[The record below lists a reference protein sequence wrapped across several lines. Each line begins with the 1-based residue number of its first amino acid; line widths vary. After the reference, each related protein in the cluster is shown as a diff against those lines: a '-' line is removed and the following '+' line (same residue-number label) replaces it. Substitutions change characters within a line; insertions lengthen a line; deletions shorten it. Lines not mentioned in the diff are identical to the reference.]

1 MLSHILVLAFSMIIL
16 FVLFIFTG
24 EVYTLELLIL
34 LLVLLVLDIVI
45 CRLLFRKLSA
55 KVEMKSSSVAG
66 RNVQLNLSVDGR
78 TVIPFLYGVVKLKL
92 HNITF
97 DTTEIITKSFTIQD
111 LNESENARSYNQSNV
126 QKSNTLNS
134 NAQNSYA
141 QNSNAQDSDAQNS
154 NAQNSDAQDSNE
166 SKNAQ
171 SSATSR
177 NITIDIDSEYCG
189 KYEVTIMYVKI
200 FDLLGMSYKKIVKNL
215 KNVLYIYPVSVAI
228 GSVSDAQRVN
238 YEKERYFSNKKNTVL
253 SEILQYREY
262 QPGDNLRHINWKL
275 SDRFGEMLVREFDTP
290 TDNQVLVTFDIEN
303 VISNQSNGSKE
314 QSANVALSVQNSKL
328 SKSLVYSA
336 IMSISAS
343 YIDKGIFHQVGW
355 YRATDRHSIYKNMY
369 RMEDLYGVMRQIFD
383 DNGEA
388 KSRSASIVTLIKSGN
403 INKYAK
409 VVYITNHIDKKVQD
423 QIRLYG
429 NIQLVLLDEKSIGES
444 FSESS
449 ALISEDVKKVLRRV
463 AV

>member
-16 FVLFIFTG
+16 LVLFVCTG
-24 EVYTLELLIL
+24 EVITLELFIL
-34 LLVLLVLDIVI
+34 LLVLLVLDIVV
-45 CRLLFRKLSA
+45 CRLLFRKLSTQ
-55 KVEMKSSSVAG
+55 VEMKSSSVAG
-66 RNVQLNLSVDGR
+66 RNVQLNLAVAGR
-78 TVIPFLYGVVKLKL
+78 TVIPFLNGIVKLKL

-111 LNESENARSYNQSNV
+111 LNEPEDVQSNENFA
-126 QKSNTLNS
+126 NT
-134 NAQNSYA
+134 
-141 QNSNAQDSDAQNS
+141 
-154 NAQNSDAQDSNE
+154 
-166 SKNAQ
+166 
-171 SSATSR
+171 R
-177 NITIDIDSEYCG
+177 NITIDLDSDFCG
-189 KYEVTIMYVKI
+189 KYEVTIMYVRI
-200 FDLLGMSYKKIVKNL
+200 FDILGMSYKSIVKNL

-275 SDRFGEMLVREFDTP
+275 SDRFDEMLVREFDTP
-290 TDNQVLVTFDIEN
+290 TDNQVLVTFDIESSAN
-303 VISNQSNGSKE
+303 DSSAQTVKTSSS
-314 QSANVALSVQNSKL
+314 QSANAIKAT
-328 SKSLVYSA
+328 KSLVYSA

-369 RMEDLYGVMRQIFD
+369 GLEDLYGVMRQIFD
-383 DNGEA
+383 DNGES
-388 KSRSASIVTLIKSGN
+388 KSKSASIVTLIKSGN

-444 FSESS
+444 LPVNS
-449 ALISEDVKKVLRRV
+449 AVVSEDVKKVLRRV

>member
-111 LNESENARSYNQSNV
+111 SNESENARSYNQSNV

-134 NAQNSYA
+134 NVQNS
-141 QNSNAQDSDAQNS
+141 S
-154 NAQNSDAQDSNE
+154 
-166 SKNAQ
+166 
-171 SSATSR
+171 TSR
-177 NITIDIDSEYCG
+177 NITIDLDSEYCG

-314 QSANVALSVQNSKL
+314 QSANAALSVQDSKL

-369 RMEDLYGVMRQIFD
+369 RMEDLYGVIRQIFD

>member
-45 CRLLFRKLSA
+45 CRLLFRKHSA

-111 LNESENARSYNQSNV
+111 SNESENARSYNQSNV
-126 QKSNTLNS
+126 QNSNTLN
-134 NAQNSYA
+134 
-141 QNSNAQDSDAQNS
+141 SDAQNS

-166 SKNAQ
+166 SENAQ
-171 SSATSR
+171 NSSNSR
-177 NITIDIDSEYCG
+177 NITIDLDSEYCG

-314 QSANVALSVQNSKL
+314 QSANAALSVQNSKL

-383 DNGEA
+383 DNGET
-388 KSRSASIVTLIKSGN
+388 KSRSASMVTLIKSGN

>member
-1 MLSHILVLAFSMIIL
+1 MIIHEVYMLSHILVLAFSMIIL
-16 FVLFIFTG
+16 LVLFVCTG
-24 EVYTLELLIL
+24 EVITLELFIL
-34 LLVLLVLDIVI
+34 LLVLLVLDIVV
-45 CRLLFRKLSA
+45 CRLLFRKLSTQ
-55 KVEMKSSSVAG
+55 VEMKSSSVAG
-66 RNVQLNLSVDGR
+66 RNVQLNLAVAGR
-78 TVIPFLYGVVKLKL
+78 TVIPFLNGIVKLKL

-97 DTTEIITKSFTIQD
+97 DTTEIITKSFTLQD
-111 LNESENARSYNQSNV
+111 LNEPEDVQSDENSEN
-126 QKSNTLNS
+126 T
-134 NAQNSYA
+134 
-141 QNSNAQDSDAQNS
+141 
-154 NAQNSDAQDSNE
+154 
-166 SKNAQ
+166 
-171 SSATSR
+171 R
-177 NITIDIDSEYCG
+177 NITIDLDSDFCG
-189 KYEVTIMYVKI
+189 KYEVTIMYVRI
-200 FDLLGMSYKKIVKNL
+200 FDILGMSYKSIVKNL

-275 SDRFGEMLVREFDTP
+275 SDRFDEMLVREFDTP
-290 TDNQVLVTFDIEN
+290 TDNQVLVTFDIE
-303 VISNQSNGSKE
+303 SNTNGANE
-314 QSANVALSVQNSKL
+314 AGAQSANAIKAT
-328 SKSLVYSA
+328 KSLVYSA

-369 RMEDLYGVMRQIFD
+369 GLEDLYGVMRQIFD
-383 DNGEA
+383 DNGES
-388 KSRSASIVTLIKSGN
+388 KSKSASIVTLIKSGN

-444 FSESS
+444 LPVNS
-449 ALISEDVKKVLRRV
+449 AVVSEDVKKVLRRV

>member
-111 LNESENARSYNQSNV
+111 SNESENARSYNQSNV

-134 NAQNSYA
+134 NVQNS
-141 QNSNAQDSDAQNS
+141 S
-154 NAQNSDAQDSNE
+154 
-166 SKNAQ
+166 
-171 SSATSR
+171 TSR
-177 NITIDIDSEYCG
+177 NITIDLDSEYCG
-189 KYEVTIMYVKI
+189 KYEVTIMYVKV

-314 QSANVALSVQNSKL
+314 QSANAALSVQNSKL

>member
-16 FVLFIFTG
+16 LVLFVCTG
-24 EVYTLELLIL
+24 EVITLELFIL
-34 LLVLLVLDIVI
+34 LLVLLVLDIVV
-45 CRLLFRKLSA
+45 CRLLFRKLSTQ
-55 KVEMKSSSVAG
+55 VEMKSSSVAG
-66 RNVQLNLSVDGR
+66 RNVQLNLAVAGR
-78 TVIPFLYGVVKLKL
+78 TVIPFLNGIVKLKL

-97 DTTEIITKSFTIQD
+97 DTTEIITKSFTLQD
-111 LNESENARSYNQSNV
+111 LNEPEDVQSDENSVS
-126 QKSNTLNS
+126 T
-134 NAQNSYA
+134 
-141 QNSNAQDSDAQNS
+141 
-154 NAQNSDAQDSNE
+154 
-166 SKNAQ
+166 
-171 SSATSR
+171 R
-177 NITIDIDSEYCG
+177 NITIDLDSDFCG
-189 KYEVTIMYVKI
+189 KYEVTIMYVRI
-200 FDLLGMSYKKIVKNL
+200 FDILGMSYKSIVKNL

-275 SDRFGEMLVREFDTP
+275 SDRFDEMLVREFDTP
-290 TDNQVLVTFDIEN
+290 TDNQVLVTFDIESSAN
-303 VISNQSNGSKE
+303 DSSAQTVKTSSS
-314 QSANVALSVQNSKL
+314 QSANAIKAT
-328 SKSLVYSA
+328 KSLVYSA

-369 RMEDLYGVMRQIFD
+369 GLEDLYGVMRQIFD
-383 DNGEA
+383 DNGES
-388 KSRSASIVTLIKSGN
+388 KSKSASIVTLIKSGN

-423 QIRLYG
+423 QIKLYG

-444 FSESS
+444 LPVNS
-449 ALISEDVKKVLRRV
+449 AVVSEDVKKVLRRV

>member
-78 TVIPFLYGVVKLKL
+78 TIIPFLYGVVKLKL

-111 LNESENARSYNQSNV
+111 SNESENARSYNQSKV
-126 QKSNTLNS
+126 QKSNTLNADAQDS
-134 NAQNSYA
+134 NA
-141 QNSNAQDSDAQNS
+141 QNSNAQDS
-154 NAQNSDAQDSNE
+154 NAQNSDAQNSNE

-171 SSATSR
+171 NSSNSR
-177 NITIDIDSEYCG
+177 NITIDLDSEYCG

-228 GSVSDAQRVN
+228 GAVSDAQRVN

-275 SDRFGEMLVREFDTP
+275 SDRFDEMLVREFDTP

-314 QSANVALSVQNSKL
+314 QSANAALSVQNSKL

>member
-16 FVLFIFTG
+16 LVLFVCTG
-24 EVYTLELLIL
+24 EVITLELFIL
-34 LLVLLVLDIVI
+34 LLVLLVLDIVV
-45 CRLLFRKLSA
+45 CRLLFRKLSTQ
-55 KVEMKSSSVAG
+55 VEMKSSSVAG
-66 RNVQLNLSVDGR
+66 RNVQLNLAVAGR
-78 TVIPFLYGVVKLKL
+78 TVIPFLNGIVKLKL

-97 DTTEIITKSFTIQD
+97 DTTEIITKSFTLQD
-111 LNESENARSYNQSNV
+111 LNEPEDVQSDENSVS
-126 QKSNTLNS
+126 T
-134 NAQNSYA
+134 
-141 QNSNAQDSDAQNS
+141 
-154 NAQNSDAQDSNE
+154 
-166 SKNAQ
+166 
-171 SSATSR
+171 R
-177 NITIDIDSEYCG
+177 NITIDLDSDFCG
-189 KYEVTIMYVKI
+189 KYEVTIMYVRI
-200 FDLLGMSYKKIVKNL
+200 FDLLGMSYKSIVKNL

-228 GSVSDAQRVN
+228 GAVSDAQRVN

-275 SDRFGEMLVREFDTP
+275 SDRFDEMLVREFDTP
-290 TDNQVLVTFDIEN
+290 TDNQVLVTFDIE
-303 VISNQSNGSKE
+303 S
-314 QSANVALSVQNSKL
+314 NSKIANGAKEEGAQ
-328 SKSLVYSA
+328 SVNAIKATKSLVYSA

-355 YRATDRHSIYKNMY
+355 YRATNRHSIYKNMY
-369 RMEDLYGVMRQIFD
+369 GLEDLYGVMRQIFD
-383 DNGEA
+383 DNGES
-388 KSRSASIVTLIKSGN
+388 KSKSASIVTLIKSGN

-444 FSESS
+444 LPVNS
-449 ALISEDVKKVLRRV
+449 AVVSEDVRKVLRRV

>member
-16 FVLFIFTG
+16 LVLFVCTG
-24 EVYTLELLIL
+24 EVITLELFIL
-34 LLVLLVLDIVI
+34 LLVLLVLDIVV
-45 CRLLFRKLSA
+45 CRLLFRKLSTQ
-55 KVEMKSSSVAG
+55 VEMKSSSVAG
-66 RNVQLNLSVDGR
+66 RNVQLNLAVAGR
-78 TVIPFLYGVVKLKL
+78 TVIPFLNGIVKLKL

-97 DTTEIITKSFTIQD
+97 DTTEIITKSFTLQD
-111 LNESENARSYNQSNV
+111 LNEPEDVQSDENSEN
-126 QKSNTLNS
+126 T
-134 NAQNSYA
+134 
-141 QNSNAQDSDAQNS
+141 
-154 NAQNSDAQDSNE
+154 
-166 SKNAQ
+166 
-171 SSATSR
+171 R
-177 NITIDIDSEYCG
+177 NITIDLDSDFCG
-189 KYEVTIMYVKI
+189 KYEVTIMYVRI
-200 FDLLGMSYKKIVKNL
+200 FDILGMSYKSIVKNL

-275 SDRFGEMLVREFDTP
+275 SDRFDEMLVREFDTP
-290 TDNQVLVTFDIEN
+290 TDNQVLVTFDIE
-303 VISNQSNGSKE
+303 SNTNGANE
-314 QSANVALSVQNSKL
+314 AGAQSANAIKAT
-328 SKSLVYSA
+328 KSLVYSA

-369 RMEDLYGVMRQIFD
+369 GLEDLYGVMRQIFD
-383 DNGEA
+383 DNGES
-388 KSRSASIVTLIKSGN
+388 KSKSASIVTLIKSGN

-444 FSESS
+444 LPVNS
-449 ALISEDVKKVLRRV
+449 AVVSEDVKKVLRRV